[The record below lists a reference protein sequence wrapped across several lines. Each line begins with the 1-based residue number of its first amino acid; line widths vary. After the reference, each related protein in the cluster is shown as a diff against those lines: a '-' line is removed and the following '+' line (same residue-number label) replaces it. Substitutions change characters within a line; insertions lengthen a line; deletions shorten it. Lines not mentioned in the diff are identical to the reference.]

1 MRIAHRRNTWIF
13 ILLLMTATATELLAT
28 RQTPEE
34 KNALIR
40 LAQQE
45 LLRQKKLN
53 PLKYFVPTGKQEELI
68 QSVGQDTRK
77 WIFILPAANSSG
89 KSATV
94 LNILGNII
102 FGSQSEWFNFPRFT
116 SAWKHPKKFWYISE
130 TSVLKTFVCGMDEGA
145 ESEIKK
151 WFPKGRYT
159 MTKAGYDYFSQM
171 VTDNGWSGA
180 FKTYE
185 QDAKQFEGE
194 KIGVAVF
201 DEPPPETIFNAVLAR
216 MTLGGIIMMPM
227 TPLSHSAWTLDRLV
241 NKASE
246 DSDIFVLNADIESAC
261 KTHGVRGYLE
271 HSQIERI
278 LSQYD
283 PEEVEARAHGR
294 YTHLRGIVYKSIHP
308 SLHRHNIP
316 AAQFTQDKYQIYQVV
331 DPHDSR
337 PPFVSW
343 FAVNPYEETF
353 AIAEYPEEPFHTMKN
368 FKLTTK
374 EVIEKLKMIEQ
385 ENGWDASKIIRV
397 MDPNFGNK
405 QNQTV
410 GKTTAEW
417 WAHIGRELTYPIY
430 YTTNIN
436 DDLKAGHTAVR
447 ELLALTRDGE
457 AKFKVGMNCPN
468 IWLSLNRYAYL
479 PRTGKSLEAHGEGEK
494 VAEKFKDGAD
504 TVRYFKMYFWTPREP
519 VQAKVYTTYDEYAH
533 DAIFQ
538 KVQKRSMQPKKRS
551 EAI

>member
-1 MRIAHRRNTWIF
+1 MIT
-13 ILLLMTATATELLAT
+13 TEHEVLELVE
-28 RQTPEE
+28 RSP
-34 KNALIR
+34 R
-40 LAQQE
+40 LAHVI
-45 LLRQKKLN
+45 LRGIEAERAERKKAN

-68 QSVGQDTRK
+68 RTVGADKKK

-102 FGSQSEWFNFPRFT
+102 YGAQSEWFNYPRFT
-116 SAWKHPKKFWYISE
+116 EPWNHPKKFWYISE
-130 TSVLKTFVCGMDEGA
+130 TSVLRTFVCGMDEAA

-151 WFPKGRYT
+151 WFPKNRYT
-159 MTKAGYDYFSQM
+159 MSKAGYDYFSQM

-185 QDAKQFEGE
+185 QDVKQFEGE
-194 KIGVAVF
+194 KIGIAIF

-246 DSDIFVLNADIESAC
+246 ESGIYVLNADIESAC
-261 KTHGVRGYLE
+261 KQHGVRGYLE
-271 HSQIERI
+271 HEQIERI
-278 LSQYD
+278 LAQYD
-283 PEEVEARAHGR
+283 PEEIEARAHGR
-294 YTHLRGIVYKSIHP
+294 YTHLRGIVYKTIHP

-316 AAQFTQDKYQIYQVV
+316 PNEFTQDKYDIYQVV

-343 FAVNPYEETF
+343 FAVDGHENTF
-353 AIAEYPEEPFHTMKN
+353 AIAEYPEEPFHSIKN

-374 EVIEKLKMIEQ
+374 EVIEKLKLIENS
-385 ENGWDASKIIRV
+385 NGWDTKKIVRI

-417 WAHIGRELTYPIY
+417 WAHIGHELDYPIFY
-430 YTTNIN
+430 STNIN
-436 DDLKAGHTAVR
+436 DDLKAGHTAVK

-468 IWLSLNRYAYL
+468 IWLSLNRYSYL
-479 PRTGKSLEAHGEGEK
+479 PRTGKSLEAHGEGER

-504 TVRYFKMYFWTPREP
+504 TVRYFKMYFWVPREP
-519 VQAKVYTTYDEYAH
+519 VKHRELKWYEKVYGVAQSP
-533 DAIFQ
+533 AQALRPIGI
-538 KVQKRSMQPKKRS
+538 RP
-551 EAI
+551 